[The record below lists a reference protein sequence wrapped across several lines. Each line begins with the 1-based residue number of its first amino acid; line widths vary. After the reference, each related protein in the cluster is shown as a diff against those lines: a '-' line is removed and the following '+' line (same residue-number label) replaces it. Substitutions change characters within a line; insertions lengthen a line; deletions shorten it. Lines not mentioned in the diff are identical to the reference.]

1 MVDFLEYDA
10 SSEREG
16 QVVSNC
22 VPLKNVEKDVLEAS
36 VAMRSK
42 MSLTNEFKMAIALF
56 EIPVS
61 GWTCLRTG
69 KRDVRTKGHPQ
80 IGSEERVPL

>member
-1 MVDFLEYDA
+1 MKRVLQRSA
-10 SSEREG
+10 SHKNTTPSEQNTEEEDI
-16 QVVSNC
+16 
-22 VPLKNVEKDVLEAS
+22 LDAS

-42 MSLTNEFKMAIALF
+42 ISLTNEFKIAIALF

-69 KRDVRTKGHPQ
+69 EGR
-80 IGSEERVPL
+80 S

>member
-1 MVDFLEYDA
+1 M
-10 SSEREG
+10 SKR
-16 QVVSNC
+16 VVSRT
-22 VPLKNVEKDVLEAS
+22 VKKRDALEAS

-42 MSLTNEFKMAIALF
+42 ISLTNEFKMAIALF

-69 KRDVRTKGHPQ
+69 EQNENKSSK
-80 IGSEERVPL
+80 